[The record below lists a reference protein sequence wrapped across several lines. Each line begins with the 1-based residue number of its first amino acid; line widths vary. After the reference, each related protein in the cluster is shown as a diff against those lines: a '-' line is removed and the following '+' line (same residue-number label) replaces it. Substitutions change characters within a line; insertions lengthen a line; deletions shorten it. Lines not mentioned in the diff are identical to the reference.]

1 MHKISTWLR
10 KPRITITALCA
21 SLCAIGLTS
30 VVAFTIEHNTV
41 QAAVPSTP
49 AGLPILRQNP
59 PALGDATGVTAPP
72 PRQKTLPSFPMP
84 RPPVLIWPR
93 AAESN
98 LAPAELKLLRIEANI
113 QGNFAQTTYDIT
125 VSNPNSRIMEGELQ
139 FPLQDGQ
146 DIIGFA
152 MEVNGALRDAMPVDK
167 AKGQE
172 VFEDI
177 IRQRVDP
184 GLLERT
190 QGNNF
195 KLRLYPIPANGT
207 KRAVIRIGQ
216 NLQANQNGLAR
227 FALPVA
233 IGVAAKQLEVD
244 IKIAGSTVS
253 TLLVNPF
260 SDKQFATTLSYR
272 GTGAAAEAQGTAIL
286 DIPVLRSA
294 AATVSTFEGK
304 RYFVADIALNN
315 TVEKTEN
322 RAFPKRIGLLWDS
335 SLSAAKRNQA
345 REFSLLDAYFA
356 KIKNTELTLTVFR
369 DAAQSKQNFSVR
381 NGDWLQLRSALEAA
395 PRDGASNLH
404 AVDNAQNVSEYL
416 LFSDGLFNYGAAFNA
431 ALPKFNVPVYAV
443 NSASE
448 VDGVVLRQLSERSNI
463 GGRLVDLSKQ
473 SAEDAL
479 AQLTEKVRTIR
490 DIKINGASEMVLG
503 SNIVSN
509 GNIVVAG
516 VLDDFAAASLNGS
529 KPAISV
535 TLQLDGEAIQT
546 INVPITVD
554 ANGDGSARRWA
565 MLRIHNL
572 DGEYQLNRAEIRRL
586 GNKFALASRETSL
599 IVLDT
604 VQDYVRHDITPPLA
618 LRKEYDALK
627 AQGQT
632 AALAD
637 KRKHI
642 ENVMARFNEKVIWW
656 EKSFPKYANKE
667 LAELAKRDSS
677 RTATLGIRGL
687 ATDAPPAPAALAPP
701 PAPMAP
707 LARATAEARSE
718 ISADQSVNA
727 PSISSVQ
734 VTGNRIAPQVAA
746 KVTARQQIGDS
757 NGNSA
762 NNTPTASIK
771 LKSWQ
776 PNAPYAGRLREAE
789 GDAVYRAYLDEAPS
803 YTNSSGFYLDA
814 AEILFEKKQTALA
827 LRVLSNLAE
836 MNLENR
842 GLLRILAQRL
852 LQAGQP
858 KLAIPV
864 LRKVLQLAPNE
875 PQSYRDLGLALAA
888 DKQYQAAINML
899 YEVVE
904 RPWHN
909 RFPEIELITLADL
922 NGILATANE
931 KLDVSKIDPRFIKN
945 MSLDLRAVLT
955 WDADNTDIDLW
966 ITDPLNEKVFYGNRF
981 GRQGGRMSLD
991 FTGGYGPEEFSL
1003 REAAPGTYTIQAHYY
1018 GSRSQ
1023 AASGPT
1029 TLQVA
1034 VTTGFGRA
1042 TAKQKVITLRLKDR
1056 AEQLYVGQIE
1066 IGK

>member
-1 MHKISTWLR
+1 MNKNSKWSR
-10 KPRITITALCA
+10 KVLVIVSAL
-21 SLCAIGLTS
+21 S
-30 VVAFTIEHNTV
+30 VVGLMSIAAVTIEPTPAH
-41 QAAVPSTP
+41 AAVPTSP
-49 AGLPILRQNP
+49 ALQPLLRHTP
-59 PALGDATGVTAPP
+59 PALGDATMPP
-72 PRQKTLPSFPMP
+72 SRKMMPTFPMP
-84 RPPVLIWPR
+84 RPPMLTWPR
-93 AAESN
+93 AVENN
-98 LAPAELKLLRIEANI
+98 LAPAELKLLRVEANV
-113 QGNFAQTTYDIT
+113 QGSFAQTTYDIT
-125 VSNPNSRIMEGELQ
+125 VSNPNNRLMEGELQ

-152 MEVNGALRDAMPVDK
+152 MEVNGVLRDAMPVDK
-167 AKGQE
+167 AKGQA

-177 IRQRVDP
+177 VRQRVDP

-216 NLQANQNGLAR
+216 NLQANANGLAR
-227 FALPVA
+227 FALPVS
-233 IGVAAKQLEVD
+233 IGVAAKHLEVEL
-244 IKIAGSTVS
+244 KIAGGGTK
-253 TLLVNPF
+253 LLVNPF
-260 SDKQFATTLSYR
+260 QEKQFSSTLRYSGG
-272 GTGAAAEAQGTAIL
+272 GTAADAQGAVVL
-286 DIPVLRSA
+286 DIPVLRTA

-304 RYFVADIALNN
+304 RYFVADIALNDAS
-315 TVEKTEN
+315 EKPVN
-322 RAFPKRIGLLWDS
+322 RASPRHIGLLWDS
-335 SLSAAKRNQA
+335 SLSASKRNLA
-345 REFSLLDAYFA
+345 RELALLDAYFG
-356 KIKNTELTLTVFR
+356 KIKNTEISLSIFR
-369 DAAQSKQNFSVR
+369 DAAEAKQKFSVR
-381 NGDWLQLRSALEAA
+381 NGDWAQLRKALEAA

-404 AVDNAQNVSEYL
+404 SVDNAQSVSEYL
-416 LFSDGLFNYGAAFNA
+416 LFSDGLFNYGAAVNA
-431 ALPKFNVPVYAV
+431 ALPKFNAPVYAI

-448 VDGVVLRQLSERSNI
+448 VDGVVLRQLSERSSL
-463 GGRLVDLSKQ
+463 GGRLIDLTKQ

-479 AQLTEKVRTIR
+479 AQLVEKVRTVR
-490 DIKINGASEMVLG
+490 DIKITGASEIVLA
-503 SNIVSN
+503 STIVSN
-509 GNIVVAG
+509 GNLVVAG
-516 VLDDFAAASLNGS
+516 VLDDFAINTTNGAKAAI
-529 KPAISV
+529 AV
-535 TLQLDGEAIQT
+535 ALQLDGDATRI
-546 INVPITVD
+546 INVPTTLD
-554 ANGDGSARRWA
+554 ADSDGSARRWA
-565 MLRIHNL
+565 MLRINHL

-632 AALAD
+632 AARAD
-637 KRKHI
+637 KQKHI
-642 ENVMARFNEKVIWW
+642 ENVMARFKEKMTWW
-656 EKSFPKYANKE
+656 ERSYPKYPNKE
-667 LAELAKRDSS
+667 VALQKWDSERMQRDS
-677 RTATLGIRGL
+677 
-687 ATDAPPAPAALAPP
+687 APPAMAPP
-701 PAPMAP
+701 PAMAAP
-707 LARATAEARSE
+707 TAPIASARLEA
-718 ISADQSVNA
+718 SADSAVGGSASTVNRMALA
-727 PSISSVQ
+727 PRASA
-734 VTGNRIAPQVAA
+734 IAENKAA
-746 KVTARQQIGDS
+746 K
-757 NGNSA
+757 NGAQS
-762 NNTPTASIK
+762 TDTTVPIT

-776 PNAPYAGRLREAE
+776 PNAPYSARLRDAE

-814 AEILFEKKQTALA
+814 AEILFDKKQTALA

-864 LRKVLQLAPNE
+864 LRKVLLLAPNE

-922 NGILATANE
+922 NNIIATTNE
-931 KLDVSKIDPRFIKN
+931 KLDVSRIDPRFIKN
-945 MSLDLRAVLT
+945 MALDLRAVLT

-1003 REAAPGTYTIQAHYY
+1003 REAAPGIYRIEAHYY

-1023 AASGPT
+1023 TASGPT

-1034 VTTGFGRA
+1034 VTTGFGRD

-1056 AEQLYVGQIE
+1056 AEQIYVGQIE

>member
-10 KPRITITALCA
+10 KPTITITALCA
-21 SLCAIGLTS
+21 IGLAGATIFT
-30 VVAFTIEHNTV
+30 VVHNTA

-49 AGLPILRQNP
+49 ATLPILRQNP
-59 PALGDATGVTAPP
+59 PALGDATAVTVP
-72 PRQKTLPSFPMP
+72 PRQKTLPNFPMP

-113 QGNFAQTTYDIT
+113 QGSFAQTTYDIT
-125 VSNPNSRIMEGELQ
+125 VSNPNGRIMEGELQ

-233 IGVAAKQLEVD
+233 IGVVAKQLEVN
-244 IKIAGSTVS
+244 IKIAGSNIS

-260 SDKQFATTLSYR
+260 SDKQFASTLSYR
-272 GTGAAAEAQGTAIL
+272 GAGAATDAQSIAIL

-315 TVEKTEN
+315 TAEKTEN

-345 REFSLLDAYFA
+345 REFALLDAYFA
-356 KIKNTELTLTVFR
+356 KIKNTEITLTVFR
-369 DAAQSKQNFSVR
+369 DAAQNKQNFSVR
-381 NGDWLQLRSALEAA
+381 NGDWSQLRSTLEAA

-404 AVDNAQNVSEYL
+404 AVDTAQSVSEYL
-416 LFSDGLFNYGAAFNA
+416 LFSDGLFNYGVAFNA
-431 ALPKFNVPVYAV
+431 ALPKFNAPVYAV

-448 VDGVVLRQLSERSNI
+448 VDGVVLRQLSERSTL

-473 SAEDAL
+473 SADDAL
-479 AQLTEKVRTIR
+479 TQLTEKMRTIR
-490 DIKINGASEMVLG
+490 DIKINGASAIVLS
-503 SNIVSN
+503 SNVVSN

-516 VLDDFAAASLNGS
+516 ILDDFAAALLNDS

-535 TLQLDGEAIQT
+535 ALQLDGEAART

-599 IVLDT
+599 IVLDS

-632 AALAD
+632 VALAD

-642 ENVMARFNEKVIWW
+642 ENVMARFNEKVTWW

-687 ATDAPPAPAALAPP
+687 ATNAPPAPAALAPP

-707 LARATAEARSE
+707 LERATADTRRE

-734 VTGNRIAPQVAA
+734 VTGNHIAPQGT
-746 KVTARQQIGDS
+746 VTAKASQQIGDS
-757 NGNSA
+757 VGSSAGNTTASTA
-762 NNTPTASIK
+762 TASIK

-931 KLDVSKIDPRFIKN
+931 KLDISKIDPRFIKN

-1066 IGK
+1066 ISK

>member
-1 MHKISTWLR
+1 MNKNSKWSR
-10 KPRITITALCA
+10 KVLVIVSALSVA
-21 SLCAIGLTS
+21 GLMGIAA
-30 VVAFTIEHNTV
+30 VTV
-41 QAAVPSTP
+41 EPTPAHAAVPTSLALQP
-49 AGLPILRQNP
+49 LLRHTP
-59 PALGDATGVTAPP
+59 PALGDATVPP
-72 PRQKTLPSFPMP
+72 SRKIMPNFSMP
-84 RPPVLIWPR
+84 RPPILTWPR
-93 AAESN
+93 AVESN
-98 LAPAELKLLRIEANI
+98 LAPAELKLLRVEANV
-113 QGNFAQTTYDIT
+113 QGSFAQTTYDIT
-125 VSNPNSRIMEGELQ
+125 VSNPNNRLMEGELQ

-152 MEVNGALRDAMPVDK
+152 MEVNGLLRDAMPVDK
-167 AKGQE
+167 AKGQA

-177 IRQRVDP
+177 VRQRVDP

-216 NLQANQNGLAR
+216 NLQPTNNGLAR
-227 FALPVA
+227 FALPVS
-233 IGVAAKQLEVD
+233 IGVAAKQLEVEL
-244 IKIAGSTVS
+244 KIAGSGTK
-253 TLLVNPF
+253 LLVNPF
-260 SDKQFATTLSYR
+260 QNPQEKQFSSTLRYSGA
-272 GTGAAAEAQGTAIL
+272 GTAADAQGAVVV
-286 DIPVLRSA
+286 DIPVLRA
-294 AATVSTFEGK
+294 AGATVNTFEGK
-304 RYFVADIALNN
+304 RYFVADIALNDALE
-315 TVEKTEN
+315 TPVN
-322 RAFPKRIGLLWDS
+322 RTFPRHIALLWDS
-335 SLSAAKRNQA
+335 SLSASKRNLA
-345 REFSLLDAYFA
+345 REFSLLDSYFG
-356 KIKNTELTLTVFR
+356 KIKNTEISLSIFR
-369 DAAQSKQNFSVR
+369 DASEAKQKFSVR
-381 NGDWLQLRSALEAA
+381 HGDWAQLRKALEAA

-404 AVDNAQNVSEYL
+404 AVDNAQSVSEYL

-431 ALPKFNVPVYAV
+431 ALPKFNAPVYAI

-448 VDGVVLRQLSERSNI
+448 VDGVVLRQLSERSNL
-463 GGRLVDLSKQ
+463 GGRLVDLTKQ

-479 AQLTEKVRTIR
+479 AQLIEKVRTVR
-490 DIKINGASEMVLG
+490 DIKISGASEIVLA

-516 VLDDFAAASLNGS
+516 VLDDFAITTTNGL
-529 KPAISV
+529 KAFFSV
-535 TLQLDGEAIQT
+535 ALQLEGEATRT
-546 INVPITVD
+546 INVPITHD
-554 ANGDGSARRWA
+554 ADGDGSARRWA
-565 MLRIHNL
+565 MLRINNL

-618 LRKEYDALK
+618 LRREYDALK

-632 AALAD
+632 AARAD
-637 KRKHI
+637 KQKHI
-642 ENVMARFNEKVIWW
+642 ENVMARFNEKVTWW
-656 EKSFPKYANKE
+656 ERGYPKVPNKE
-667 LAELAKRDSS
+667 VALQTSDSERQRRDSAPGS
-677 RTATLGIRGL
+677 LVP
-687 ATDAPPAPAALAPP
+687 PPALAAPRSPVASAASERREASADSAVGGSATTLNRMALAP
-701 PAPMAP
+701 
-707 LARATAEARSE
+707 RAN
-718 ISADQSVNA
+718 V
-727 PSISSVQ
+727 
-734 VTGNRIAPQVAA
+734 VTENKAAA
-746 KVTARQQIGDS
+746 KIASQSSDTAAI
-757 NGNSA
+757 
-762 NNTPTASIK
+762 T

-776 PNAPYAGRLREAE
+776 PNAPYSARLRDAE

-814 AEILFEKKQTALA
+814 AEILFDKKQTALA

-864 LRKVLQLAPNE
+864 LRKVLLLAPNE

-931 KLDVSKIDPRFIKN
+931 KLDVSRVDPRFIKN
-945 MSLDLRAVLT
+945 MALDLRAVLT

-966 ITDPLNEKVFYGNRF
+966 ITDPLNEKVFYGNRL

-1003 REAAPGTYTIQAHYY
+1003 REAAPGIYRIEAHYY

-1023 AASGPT
+1023 TASGPT

-1034 VTTGFGRA
+1034 VTTGFGRSS
-1042 TAKQKVITLRLKDR
+1042 AKQKVITLRLKDR
-1056 AEQLYVGQIE
+1056 AEQIYVGQIE

>member
-1 MHKISTWLR
+1 MNKNNKWSR
-10 KPRITITALCA
+10 KL
-21 SLCAIGLTS
+21 LAIVSATS
-30 VVAFTIEHNTV
+30 VASALSVVGLVSI
-41 QAAVPSTP
+41 AAVPSAP
-49 AGLPILRQNP
+49 VVQPLPSLLRHTP
-59 PALGDATGVTAPP
+59 PALGDATAPP
-72 PRQKTLPSFPMP
+72 RRKIMPNIEMP
-84 RPPVLIWPR
+84 RPPMLTWPR
-93 AAESN
+93 AVESN
-98 LAPAELKLLRIEANI
+98 LLPAELKLLRVEASV
-113 QGNFAQTTYDIT
+113 QGGFAQTTYDIT
-125 VSNPNSRIMEGELQ
+125 VSNPNNRLMEGELQ

-146 DIIGFA
+146 DIISFA
-152 MEVNGALRDAMPVDK
+152 MEVNGVLREAMPVDK
-167 AKGQE
+167 AKGQA

-177 IRQRVDP
+177 VRQRVDP

-207 KRAVIRIGQ
+207 KRAVIRTGQ
-216 NLQANQNGLAR
+216 NLQSSANGLAR
-227 FALPVA
+227 FAVPVS
-233 IGVAAKQLEVD
+233 IGVAAKQLDVEL
-244 IKIAGSTVS
+244 KIAGNTP
-253 TLLVNPF
+253 TLLINPF
-260 SDKQFATTLSYR
+260 NDKQFATAFRYS
-272 GTGAAAEAQGTAIL
+272 GTSAAAEVQGTVVL
-286 DIPVLRSA
+286 DIPVLRTA

-304 RYFVADIALNN
+304 RYFVADIVLNDAL
-315 TVEKTEN
+315 EKPVN
-322 RAFPKRIGLLWDS
+322 RALPRHIGLLWDS
-335 SLSAAKRNQA
+335 SLSASKRNVA
-345 REFSLLDAYFA
+345 RELALLDGYFG
-356 KIKNTELTLTVFR
+356 KIKNTEITLTIFR
-369 DAAQSKQNFSVR
+369 DAAETKQKFTVR
-381 NGDWLQLRSALEAA
+381 DGNWSRLRTVLEAA

-404 AVDNAQNVSEYL
+404 AVDNAQSVSEYL

-431 ALPKFNVPVYAV
+431 ALPRFNAQVYAV

-448 VDGVVLRQLSERSNI
+448 LDSVVLRQISERSTL
-463 GGRLVDLSKQ
+463 GGRLVDLNKQ
-473 SAEDAL
+473 SAEDAV
-479 AQLTEKVRTIR
+479 AQLIEKVRTVR
-490 DIKINGASEMVLG
+490 DIKISGASEVVLA

-509 GNIVVAG
+509 GNLVVAG
-516 VLDDFAAASLNGS
+516 VLDDFAVSTANGS
-529 KPAISV
+529 KSAISMA
-535 TLQLDGEAIQT
+535 LQLDGEAMRN
-546 INVPITVD
+546 INVPVTVD
-554 ANGDGSARRWA
+554 ADSDGSARRWA
-565 MLRIHNL
+565 MLRINNL

-599 IVLDT
+599 IVLGT
-604 VQDYVRHDITPPLA
+604 VQDYVRHDITPPLM

-632 AALAD
+632 AARAD
-637 KRKHI
+637 RQKHI
-642 ENVMARFNEKVIWW
+642 DNVMARFNEKVTWW
-656 EKSFPKYANKE
+656 ERTYPKYPIKVEA
-667 LAELAKRDSS
+667 AKRDMLEQS
-677 RTATLGIRGL
+677 ATLGIRGL
-687 ATDAPPAPAALAPP
+687 SEADASRSPPPPAFAPPAS
-701 PAPMAP
+701 PMAP
-707 LARATAEARSE
+707 AARASAPMESLAEGRVGSASASNRMAQSPRADMAKEKKATTQGQFNETTAA
-718 ISADQSVNA
+718 I
-727 PSISSVQ
+727 
-734 VTGNRIAPQVAA
+734 T
-746 KVTARQQIGDS
+746 
-757 NGNSA
+757 
-762 NNTPTASIK
+762 

-776 PNAPYAGRLREAE
+776 PNAPYSARLREAE

-803 YTNSSGFYLDA
+803 YNNSSGFYLDA
-814 AEILFEKKQTALA
+814 AEILFDKKQTASA

-864 LRKVLQLAPNE
+864 LRRVLLLAPNE

-931 KLDVSKIDPRFIKN
+931 KLDVSRIDPRFIKN
-945 MSLDLRAVLT
+945 MALDLRAVLT

-1003 REAAPGTYTIQAHYY
+1003 REAAPGTYRIEAHYY

-1023 AASGPT
+1023 TASGPT

-1034 VTTGFGRA
+1034 VTTGFGRGN
-1042 TAKQKVITLRLKDR
+1042 AKQKVITLRLKDR
-1056 AEQLYVGQIE
+1056 AEKIYVGQIE